1 MFNNLQISFIST
13 LTTDGGL
20 KSLTLQGDWIINT
33 IRVKTSLI
41 YDHITQQVLLKAFPE
56 SHLSISQVIDGFLKT
71 NIKVPSFLNAV
82 KFTSI
87 IGQTTTGSIS
97 IISSGR
103 IGTKFNIYIVYQ
115 NMMGTIPS
123 VALAASINSLRFA
136 DIIKEVINIDIG
148 GVPFFWL
155 STSFKYWLFYL
166 KRKYDYEIT

>member
-1 MFNNLQISFIST
+1 M
-13 LTTDGGL
+13 
-20 KSLTLQGDWIINT
+20 
-33 IRVKTSLI
+33 
-41 YDHITQQVLLKAFPE
+41 LLKAFPE
-56 SHLSISQVIDGFLKT
+56 SGLSISQVIDGFLKT

-87 IGQTTTGSIS
+87 IGQTTTDSIS
-97 IISSGR
+97 IILSGK

-148 GVPFFWL
+148 SVPFFGSLQVLNMAFL
-155 STSFKYWLFYL
+155 SQE
-166 KRKYDYEIT
+166 EI